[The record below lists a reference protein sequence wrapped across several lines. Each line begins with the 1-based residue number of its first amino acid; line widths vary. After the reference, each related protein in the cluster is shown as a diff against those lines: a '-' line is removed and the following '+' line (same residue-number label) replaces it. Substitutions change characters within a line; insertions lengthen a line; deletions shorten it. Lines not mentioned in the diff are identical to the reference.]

1 MPRLQECHRKDGMEG
16 TTFRRFSEACYGQMS
31 PLFHKLAASSS
42 TVPSPNTIAV
52 SGDVFS

>member
-16 TTFRRFSEACYGQMS
+16 ATFRRFSKAYYGQMS

-52 SGDVFS
+52 SGDAFS